1 VIKRKIS
8 PVVEKRISD
17 MKRDGESYV
26 PPIDMLQKIIELV
39 IEDDYKIDIDIVT
52 DYIIIFI
59 FTATHST
66 SAFITNSL
74 HRKYSS
80 SL

>member
-1 VIKRKIS
+1 
-8 PVVEKRISD
+8 

-52 DYIIIFI
+52 DYIITTIFA
-59 FTATHST
+59 ATHTTST
-66 SAFITNSL
+66 FLTNSL
-74 HRKYSS
+74 HRKYSF
-80 SL
+80 LRKYVYNCMKI